1 MMKTT
6 LELKGRI
13 AGKEHV
19 CITEFSCDPEMVFKE
34 NTLEGIFQQSTGFMP
49 EILEVKNIRV
59 ERHVNLSKK
68 RAVGT
73 GFDTNDRKVAIEEGK
88 KLKAKTAQEIVEEF
102 LETLPNPDDIF
113 KMVVFSLAKGDT
125 EKAMAL
131 TKTFEV
137 AASLLFSENDA
148 ETAAKNMLRAASELA
163 QKIAKKNNTPLN

>member
-1 MMKTT
+1 M
-6 LELKGRI
+6 
-13 AGKEHV
+13 
-19 CITEFSCDPEMVFKE
+19 
-34 NTLEGIFQQSTGFMP
+34 
-49 EILEVKNIRV
+49 